1 MANNLTIKDYQVD
14 LSESSDDKLISIKE
28 VNCIV
33 KLIKALIF
41 MLK

>member
-1 MANNLTIKDYQVD
+1 MANNLTIKDYMVD
-14 LSESSDDKLISIKE
+14 LSEPYNAKLISIKE

>member
-14 LSESSDDKLISIKE
+14 LSESSDAKLISIKE